1 MSFNYALSQEIYG
14 GIPWM
19 MDSFSFMTMSAI
31 LKNSRNNVSLE
42 LPDIK
47 YNSPQLLNSETR
59 VITSPFGNG
68 WEPGQLENNDDFSGV
83 GIINLDGVI
92 TLSGGM
98 SSIGMEQLSN
108 MMLLMAQDK
117 IMVGFVVRSNSGG
130 GSSTAVGTMSDAIL
144 EVRAMGFPV
153 YASIKKGGMAA
164 SACYGI
170 ISACEKIFSEDGM
183 NIVGSVGTMVQF
195 EGREANT
202 TDKDGVKYI
211 RLYATKSVRKNE
223 DFEKALNEDHYD
235 LLVNDLLDPVNDNFI
250 AKILNNR
257 PQLQGSNFD
266 DGHTLFSKDAIGT
279 FIDGIAS
286 FTEVISMVESVSK
299 TESNS
304 NNNNSNSNKMTKAE
318 LKQNHPELYSE
329 VVAEGVS
336 VEQGRVASWMAYNEA
351 DPKAVAEGISSNKE
365 ITPAQSHGFLVAIAQ
380 KGRVT
385 ALVSDNANP
394 IVSKETTTEPVT
406 EKSAAQ
412 LEIEAASDFKLK
424 I

>member
-1 MSFNYALSQEIYG
+1 MLQMSK
-14 GIPWM
+14 
-19 MDSFSFMTMSAI
+19 DS
-31 LKNSRNNVSLE
+31 R
-42 LPDIK
+42 IK
-47 YNSPQLLNSETR
+47 
-59 VITSPFGNG
+59 
-68 WEPGQLENNDDFSGV
+68 
-83 GIINLDGVI
+83 
-92 TLSGGM
+92 
-98 SSIGMEQLSN
+98 
-108 MMLLMAQDK
+108 
-117 IMVGFVVRSNSGG
+117 GFVIITDSGG
-130 GSSTAVGTMSDAIL
+130 GSSAAVTLMQDAIN
-144 EVRAMGFPV
+144 EVKQTTPV
-153 YASIKKGGMAA
+153 YSLIEKGGMAG
-164 SACYGI
+164 SAAYGI
-170 ISACEKIFSEDGM
+170 ISASTKIYSEDGM
-183 NIVGSVGTMVQF
+183 NIVGSAGTMIQF
-195 EGREANT
+195 SGKPNGT
-202 TDKDGVKYI
+202 VDQDGEKHI
-211 RLYATKSVRKNE
+211 TLYATKSTAKNK
-223 DFEKALNEDHYD
+223 DFEEAIE
-235 LLVNDLLDPVNDNFI
+235 NDNYKLIVSNLLDPVNENFLQSI
-250 AKILNNR
+250 ITNR
-257 PQLQGSNFD
+257 PILKGSNYD
-266 DGHTLFSKDAIGT
+266 NGHTVFSKDAVGT

-286 FTEVISMVESVSK
+286 FDEVVSMILSDTPK
-299 TESNS
+299 LESNS